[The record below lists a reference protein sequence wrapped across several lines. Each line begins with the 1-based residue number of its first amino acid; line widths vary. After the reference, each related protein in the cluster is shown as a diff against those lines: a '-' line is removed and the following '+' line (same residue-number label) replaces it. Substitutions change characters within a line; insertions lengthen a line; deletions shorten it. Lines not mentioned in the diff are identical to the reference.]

1 MEYLDFLPGIEG
13 EEGEEGVPMDL
24 NVSVSFLVVVVA
36 VAVSGMLAIRE
47 AESKRR
53 TRRMSSSI
61 SFWARRRASN
71 FSALAL
77 FQRENRTSM
86 GGRWCD
92 GFGGGAEIGKGM
104 ANFSAIDFV

>member
-1 MEYLDFLPGIEG
+1 
-13 EEGEEGVPMDL
+13 MDL
-24 NVSVSFLVVVVA
+24 NVSVSFWVAVVA
-36 VAVSGMLAIRE
+36 FSGMLAIRE

-71 FSALAL
+71 FSAFAL
-77 FQRENRTSM
+77 FQRENRTSA

-104 ANFSAIDFV
+104 ANFSAIDLV

>member
-13 EEGEEGVPMDL
+13 EDGEEGVPMDL
-24 NVSVSFLVVVVA
+24 NVSVSFRVEV

-77 FQRENRTSM
+77 YQRENRTSV

-104 ANFSAIDFV
+104 ANFSAIDFE